1 MNQGTSSS
9 TVGIDAIAIA
19 TPRAYLDLVDL
30 AAARDVPSD
39 KYTKGLGAIRMAIA
53 GRHEDPVTLATDAAS
68 RLFARGG
75 VDASRIGYVAVGT
88 ETGIDHSKPVAS
100 YVHGLLGLPAACRV
114 FDTKHA
120 CFGGTAALMGA
131 VEWIASGAA
140 RGRSALVVCSDIARY
155 ALGSPGEPTQGAG
168 AVALLVTERPRL
180 LELEVGHTGTYARDV
195 HDFWRPLSRRDALVD
210 GHYSVSCYLDA
221 VAGAFG
227 AWRDEDVRRGGGA
240 LARTAY
246 HVPYV
251 KMAKK
256 ADRHRAIACEG
267 LDEAA
272 AESRFAREVGPSLA
286 FAAEVGNVY
295 TGSLYMALAALL
307 HAEAGVLEG
316 ERVGLFS
323 YGSGCVA
330 EFFAGRV
337 AAGAAAVAESLALDE
352 PLRDRVRL
360 DFGAYEA
367 IRRADGDE
375 PAGVT
380 ADDAVDVASDR
391 CAFVGIDAAERR
403 VYRRASHGSTPRA
416 DAANTA
422 AA

>member
-68 RLFARGG
+68 RLFARAG
-75 VDASRIGYVAVGT
+75 VDASRIGYMAVGT

-120 CFGGTAALMGA
+120 CFGGTAALMAA

-180 LELEVGHTGTYARDV
+180 VELEVGHTGTYARDV

-227 AWRDEDVRRGGGA
+227 AWRDEDVRRGGA
-240 LARTAY
+240 PLARTAY

-256 ADRHRAIACEG
+256 ADRHRALACEG

-272 AESRFAREVGPSLA
+272 AESRFAREVGPSLV

-337 AAGAAAVAESLALDE
+337 AAGAADVVESLALDE

-380 ADDAVDVASDR
+380 ADDEVDVASDR
-391 CAFVGIDAAERR
+391 CAFVGVDAAERR
-403 VYRRASHGSTPRA
+403 VYRRATHGSTPRA
-416 DAANTA
+416 DAASTA

>member
-1 MNQGTSSS
+1 MHERTSPSN
-9 TVGIDAIAIA
+9 TIGIDAIAVA

-30 AAARDVPSD
+30 AAARGVPSD

-53 GRHEDPVTLATDAAS
+53 DRDEDPVTLATDAAA
-68 RLFARGG
+68 RMFARGRI
-75 VDASRIGYVAVGT
+75 DTARIGYAAVGT
-88 ETGIDHSKPVAS
+88 ETAIDHSKPVAS
-100 YVHGLLGLPAACRV
+100 YVHGLLGLPQSCRV
-114 FDTKHA
+114 FDAKHA

-131 VEWIASGAA
+131 LEWIASGAA
-140 RGRSALVVCSDIARY
+140 RGRTALVVCTDIARY
-155 ALGSPGEPTQGAG
+155 ELGSPGEPTQGAG
-168 AVALLVTERPRL
+168 AVAMLVSERPRL
-180 LELEVGHTGTYARDV
+180 LELEVGRTGTFARDV
-195 HDFWRPLSRRDALVD
+195 HDFWRPLDRRDALVD
-210 GHYSVSCYLDA
+210 GHFSVSCYLDA

-227 AWRDEDVRRGGGA
+227 EWRDEDARRGGDP
-240 LARTAY
+240 LVRTAY

-256 ADRHRAIACEG
+256 ADRHRAMVSEG

-272 AESRFAREVGPSLA
+272 AEARFAREVAPSLA

-316 ERVGLFS
+316 SRVGLFS
-323 YGSGCVA
+323 YGSGCGA

-337 AAGAAAVAESLALDE
+337 AAGAGAFARSLALDE

-360 DFGAYEA
+360 GFDAYEA
-367 IRRADGDE
+367 IRRADGDA
-375 PAGVT
+375 PPRVS
-380 ADDAVDVASDR
+380 ADASADVASDR
-391 CAFVGIDAAERR
+391 STFLGIDTAERR
-403 VYRRASHGSTPRA
+403 VYLRASPASTRLA
-416 DAANTA
+416 VA

>member
-68 RLFARGG
+68 RLFARAG
-75 VDASRIGYVAVGT
+75 VDASRIGYMAVGT

-180 LELEVGHTGTYARDV
+180 VELEVGHTGTYARDV

-227 AWRDEDVRRGGGA
+227 AWRDEDVRRGGA
-240 LARTAY
+240 PLARTAY

-272 AESRFAREVGPSLA
+272 AEARFARDVGSSLA

-337 AAGAAAVAESLALDE
+337 AVGAADVVESLALDE

-380 ADDAVDVASDR
+380 ADDEVDVASDR
-391 CAFVGIDAAERR
+391 CAFVGVDAAERR
-403 VYRRASHGSTPRA
+403 VYRRATHGSTPRA
-416 DAANTA
+416 DAASTA

>member
-75 VDASRIGYVAVGT
+75 VDPSRIGYMAVGT

-140 RGRSALVVCSDIARY
+140 RGRCALVICSDIARY

-168 AVALLVTERPRL
+168 AVALLVTERPGL
-180 LELEVGHTGTYARDV
+180 VELEVGHTGTYARDV
-195 HDFWRPLSRRDALVD
+195 HDFWRPISRRDALVD
-210 GHYSVSCYLDA
+210 GHYSVSC
-221 VAGAFG
+221 
-227 AWRDEDVRRGGGA
+227 
-240 LARTAY
+240 
-246 HVPYV
+246 
-251 KMAKK
+251 
-256 ADRHRAIACEG
+256 
-267 LDEAA
+267 
-272 AESRFAREVGPSLA
+272 
-286 FAAEVGNVY
+286 
-295 TGSLYMALAALL
+295 
-307 HAEAGVLEG
+307 
-316 ERVGLFS
+316 
-323 YGSGCVA
+323 
-330 EFFAGRV
+330 
-337 AAGAAAVAESLALDE
+337 
-352 PLRDRVRL
+352 
-360 DFGAYEA
+360 
-367 IRRADGDE
+367 
-375 PAGVT
+375 
-380 ADDAVDVASDR
+380 
-391 CAFVGIDAAERR
+391 
-403 VYRRASHGSTPRA
+403 
-416 DAANTA
+416 
-422 AA
+422 